1 MSSTPPAVGDLAPDF
16 ELPDEDGQKHK
27 LSEFRGRRVVL
38 YFYPADDTAGCTKQA
53 CAFRDAYPTIEKQN
67 AVVVGISPDGAESHR
82 KFKTKYNL
90 PFVLL
95 SDVDHKVMERYG
107 IWGEKNNYG
116 IKSIGVIRSHF
127 VIDETGHV
135 VDAKVKVRATDSAD
149 KALAT
154 LKS

>member
-1 MSSTPPAVGDLAPDF
+1 MASTPPVAGDLAPDF
-16 ELPDEDGQKHK
+16 ELPDETGQKHK

-38 YFYPADDTAGCTKQA
+38 YFYPADDTTGCTKQA
-53 CAFRDAYPTIEKQN
+53 CAFRDAYPTIEEQN
-67 AVVVGISPDGAESHR
+67 AVVIGISPDGAESHR

-95 SDVDHKVMERYG
+95 SDVDHKVMDRYG

-116 IKSIGVIRSHF
+116 VKSIGVIRSHF

-135 VDAKVKVRATDSAD
+135 VDAKVKVRAADSAE
-149 KALAT
+149 KALAS
-154 LKS
+154 LKN